1 MKFARSVQKT
11 RLATEDSCICW
22 NFKLASLLEGLQ
34 TAVHL
39 QVKSFYNSRAI
50 NIFTGIV

>member
-1 MKFARSVQKT
+1 MQFARSVEKT

-34 TAVHL
+34 TIVHL
-39 QVKSFYNSRAI
+39 QVQSFYNVPAI
-50 NIFTGIV
+50 NIFTGFV